1 MEWEVVLVV
10 LITALAVSR
19 TADVVNAIL
28 SNVLPSGNIG
38 GTSLR
43 MDRLVMWISAGVLG
57 YIGHDVIG
65 FDILSELLGTGETD
79 MIWNILAFMSVTDAV
94 DAFARKKLL

>member
-1 MEWEVVLVV
+1 
-10 LITALAVSR
+10 
-19 TADVVNAIL
+19 
-28 SNVLPSGNIG
+28 
-38 GTSLR
+38 
-43 MDRLVMWISAGVLG
+43 MWISAGVLG

-65 FDILSELLGTGETD
+65 FDMLSELLGTGETD